1 MEVKAQSLIFLRARR
16 ISEAPPQM
24 LSNIEVA
31 SQPLI
36 TISRSEMWASH
47 LKTFTWFFTK

>member
-1 MEVKAQSLIFLRARR
+1 MEVRAQFLLFLRARG

-31 SQPLI
+31 YQSLI